1 MKIPITKP
9 FFDEEDRRS
18 ILEPL
23 KSGWVVQG
31 PKVAEFERKFK
42 EYTNSD
48 YAVACSSGTTAL
60 QMTLMAIDIGEGDEV
75 ILPPFTW
82 VATANVIEIQ
92 KAKPVFVDI
101 ELDSFHIDVSLIE
114 KAITPKTKA
123 IIPVSLFGNSAEM
136 DAIRQIADKHHLIV
150 IEDDAC
156 ALGTRYREEHAG
168 NMADM
173 ACFSFHPRKAITTG
187 EGGMVITKNKSLFK
201 ALLSLRDHGTNYND
215 DVRKNAA
222 FLMPEFDRVGSNFR
236 LTDIQ
241 GAVGVSQMSKLE
253 WVVKKRKQLAER
265 YDKEFCDLKWL
276 KTPTALSGCDHAY
289 QAYVCLFSPD
299 EPSMH
304 NVEKIN
310 NKRNK
315 FMTWL
320 QDRGIA
326 TRPGTQAVH
335 ALGFYRR
342 TYSINPGDYPN
353 AWMADQLSV
362 ALPLYAQMTQEE
374 QDYVIKNVK
383 AYCADKK
390 ISISRK
396 L

>member
-23 KSGWVVQG
+23 ETGWVVQG
-31 PKVAEFERKFK
+31 PKVAEFEHKFR
-42 EYTNSD
+42 EYTNSN

-60 QMTLMAIDIGEGDEV
+60 QMALMAIDIGEGDEV

-101 ELDSFHIDVSLIE
+101 NLGSFHIDISLIE
-114 KAITPKTKA
+114 KEITSKTKA

-136 DAIRQIADKHHLIV
+136 DAIRQIADKNKLKV

-156 ALGTRYREEHAG
+156 ALGTSYLKKHAG
-168 NMADM
+168 DLADM

-187 EGGMVITKNKSLFK
+187 EGGMVITKDK
-201 ALLSLRDHGTNYND
+201 ALYQTLLSLRDHGTNYD
-215 DVRKNAA
+215 DNVKKNAA

-236 LTDIQ
+236 MTDIQ
-241 GAVGVSQMSKLE
+241 GAVGVSQMAKLE
-253 WVVKKRKQLAER
+253 WVVKRRKQLAKR
-265 YDKEFCDLKWL
+265 YDKEFRNLKWL
-276 KTPTALSGCDHAY
+276 GIPTALQGCEHAY
-289 QAYVCLFSPD
+289 QAYVCLFTPD
-299 EPSMH
+299 QPGMH
-304 NVEKIN
+304 NVEELN
-310 NKRNK
+310 EKRNT

-335 ALGFYRR
+335 ALGYYRR
-342 TYSINPGDYPN
+342 TYSIEPGNYPN
-353 AWMADQLSV
+353 TWMADQLSV
-362 ALPLYAQMTQEE
+362 ALPLYAQMTPEE
-374 QDYVIKNVK
+374 QDYVIENVK
-383 AYCADKK
+383 AYNVK
-390 ISISRK
+390 
-396 L
+396 